1 MFRFKNIALY
11 VFFFPFLSF
20 LSHLVDFLE
29 FFYPSHILIFALLSK
44 WWLSQLS
51 PCLRG
56 RIAPNGYCSG
66 YRLKFQTSSISDRNA
81 SIIKE
86 LWRWRSIQLCF
97 CCKMNSWLGQT
108 WPEIMGTF
116 LTRLATCFI
125 IRLFSTQICNHSPRS
140 IKIYTS
146 LSFTRFLGKLHDK
159 FDG

>member
-81 SIIKE
+81 MSIIKE

-108 WPEIMGTF
+108 WPEIMGTS
-116 LTRLATCFI
+116 LTCNLLHYSLIFNPNMQPLASLHQNIYFTF
-125 IRLFSTQICNHSPRS
+125 FYQIFRE
-140 IKIYTS
+140 IA
-146 LSFTRFLGKLHDK
+146 R
-159 FDG
+159 